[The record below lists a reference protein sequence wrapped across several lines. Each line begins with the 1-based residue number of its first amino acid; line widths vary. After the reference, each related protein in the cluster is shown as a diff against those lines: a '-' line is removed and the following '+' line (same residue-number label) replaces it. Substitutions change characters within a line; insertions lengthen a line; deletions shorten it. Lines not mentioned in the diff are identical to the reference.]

1 MRAVI
6 LLVLVARSAGFIV
19 PSANRAPRALAV
31 TPKGLV
37 ASRVAAPEM
46 VVDSIM
52 SKAIAGATQGAVGAV
67 VAAGLSA
74 FTEPVVNRVLV
85 QRISVV
91 ESIKQS
97 DVAKSIKFFQTT
109 LPTNFLKFPLFEAVN
124 AVMTSMPGSGAYKGF
139 VTGLVF
145 TTVTLPVTNYR
156 FCKSMNR
163 PITKESL
170 FTAYFPTVIR
180 DIAYGISR
188 NFLRTFLF
196 ASFPALAATANGRSL
211 LLFPIVYG
219 ACVLSSPGNELRGY
233 YLQPKDKRLPFKEF
247 FKPTNYLR
255 STLVGAFI
263 MGISLMAG
271 GFITP
276 PVQAA
281 WMQMATMFGGV

>member
-1 MRAVI
+1 MRAV
-6 LLVLVARSAGFIV
+6 VLVALVANSAGFVV
-19 PSANRAPRALAV
+19 PSAARASRAAAI
-31 TPKGLV
+31 TPK
-37 ASRVAAPEM
+37 ARVAAPEM
-46 VVDSIM
+46 VVDTIM
-52 SKAIAGATQGAVGAV
+52 SKALAGATQGAVGAV
-67 VAAGLSA
+67 VAAALSA

-91 ESIKQS
+91 ESMKQS
-97 DVAKSIKFFQTT
+97 DMAKSIKFFQTT

-124 AVMTSMPGSGAYKGF
+124 AVMQGMPGSGAYKGF
-139 VTGLVF
+139 ITGLVF
-145 TTVTLPVTNYR
+145 TTATLPVTNYR

-188 NFLRTFLF
+188 NFLRNFLF

-247 FKPTNYLR
+247 FKPANYLR

-263 MGISLMAG
+263 MGVSLMMG

-281 WMQMATMFGGV
+281 WLQIATLFGGV